1 MKNAIA
7 TARAPVVATKVPSML
22 RSAGFAE
29 IAIVALCAVPI
40 WSCAPALA
48 ADEPAEAETEEGSG
62 FDVTVETTFYS
73 DYMDSGLTES
83 DHHPSL
89 ETRIT
94 ASYDLFYA
102 SVEGYTLDYGTDDP
116 WASVTYTVGVT
127 PSFGDLSLD
136 VSLARR
142 IKYDDPSSDR
152 WLPYVTGTYTFD
164 ERFQASLGAGY
175 YAHDDVDC
183 TDFAEIYAAA
193 TYTHESGAFVT
204 GEAYFEPRTNDDGDD
219 YYGFYGTVGVP
230 VPRMEALTANAEL
243 GYEWYQND
251 PSIASYTWWD
261 VNLTYAFND
270 NVSVVVGY
278 QDNDLSA
285 AGCSSQAYTDCD
297 GAVYAKLMLSTKLSD
312 WTAPKR

>member
-1 MKNAIA
+1 M
-7 TARAPVVATKVPSML
+7 S
-22 RSAGFAE
+22 RSAGPAA
-29 IAIVALCAVPI
+29 IAVMVSCLALAAV
-40 WSCAPALA
+40 CAPALA
-48 ADEPAEAETEEGSG
+48 ADAPAEAEPEAEAGEESG
-62 FDVTVETTFYS
+62 FDVTVETTLYS

-94 ASYDLFYA
+94 ASYGLFYA
-102 SVEGYTLDYGTDDP
+102 SAAGYTLDYGTDDP

-127 PSFGDLSLD
+127 PSFGDLSFD
-136 VSLARR
+136 VNLGRR
-142 IKYDDPSSDR
+142 IRYDDPSGDR

-164 ERFQASLGAGY
+164 DRFQASLGAGY
-175 YAHDDVDC
+175 YDYDDSDS

-204 GEAYFEPRTNDDGDD
+204 GEVYWEPRVNDDGDD

-230 VPRMEALTANAEL
+230 VPTVDGLTANGEI

-251 PSIASYTWWD
+251 PATASYTWWD
-261 VNLTYAFND
+261 VNLTYALND
-270 NVSVVVGY
+270 NVALAVGY

-285 AGCSSQAYTDCD
+285 AGCSSQAWTDCD
-297 GAVYAKLMLSTKLSD
+297 GAVYAKLTLSTKLSD
-312 WTAPKR
+312 WTAPKP